1 MSVTEQTTA
10 SSMTWDLTDLFAGHD
25 DPRLDETLERAI
37 KASEAF
43 AAQYR
48 GTIDV
53 PGGPSPEHLLSA
65 LQSLE
70 DLMDEIDRVGGY
82 SHLLFS
88 ADTSQ
93 TTSRDL
99 EQKVR
104 IKSTAIQNL
113 LVFFELEW
121 Q

>member
-1 MSVTEQTTA
+1 MSLTEQETA
-10 SSMTWDLTDLFAGHD
+10 SSMTWDLSDLFDGPG
-25 DPRLDETLERAI
+25 DPRLDETIDRATS
-37 KASEAF
+37 ASQAF
-43 AAQYR
+43 ADKYR

-53 PGGPSPEHLLSA
+53 PGGPSTEHLLGA
-65 LQSLE
+65 FQTLE
-70 DLMDEIDRVGGY
+70 DLIDQIDRVGGY

-88 ADTSQ
+88 ADTAQSA
-93 TTSRDL
+93 SRDL

-104 IKSTAIQNL
+104 IKGTAIQNL